1 MMHEDHRPAV
11 TGMPAVKAEELEVW
25 YGHANALQGVAVEF
39 HAGKINAIVGPNGA
53 GKSSLLL
60 AMYGAIPST
69 GRVFV
74 NGQDIST
81 LSPSERAR
89 EGIGFVPQGRQ
100 IFPTLTVRENLSV
113 FAEVLNVGKA
123 EVDNALGRFQRLEER
138 SNTLAGNL
146 SGGEQQMLAVA
157 RALMTR
163 SSVLL
168 FDEMA
173 TGLAP
178 LIVEQ
183 LLGAAKELADE
194 GATVVLA
201 EASIG
206 AIRSVV
212 DRGYVLMR
220 GAVGEQSESGGA
232 DLEERYRHAM
242 GISG

>member
-1 MMHEDHRPAV
+1 MMQEDNGHTMNDA
-11 TGMPAVKAEELEVW
+11 PAVKVENLEVW
-25 YGHANALQGVAVEF
+25 YGHANAVQGIDVEF
-39 HAGKINAIVGPNGA
+39 HAGRINAVVGPNGA
-53 GKSSLLL
+53 GKSSMLL

-69 GRVFV
+69 GRVLV
-74 NGQDIST
+74 DGRDIST
-81 LSPSERAR
+81 LTPSQRAR

-113 FAEVLNVGKA
+113 FAEVLGVGKA
-123 EVDNALGRFQRLEER
+123 EVENALGRFQRLEER

-220 GAVGEQSESGGA
+220 GAVAERCESGGA
-232 DLEERYRHAM
+232 ALEEQYRHAM

>member
-1 MMHEDHRPAV
+1 MEEDRRPMMNGRPV
-11 TGMPAVKAEELEVW
+11 VKVENLEVW
-25 YGHANALQGVAVEF
+25 YGHANAVQGVDVEF
-39 HAGKINAIVGPNGA
+39 HAGKINAVVGPNGA

-69 GRVFV
+69 GRVV
-74 NGQDIST
+74 VDGQEISSLT
-81 LSPSERAR
+81 PSQRAR
-89 EGIGFVPQGRQ
+89 TGIGFVPQGRQ

-113 FAEVLNVGKA
+113 FAEVLGVG
-123 EVDNALGRFQRLEER
+123 NAAVEEALARFQRLQER
-138 SNTLAGNL
+138 WNTMAGNL

-157 RALMTR
+157 RALMTD
-163 SSVLL
+163 SKVLL

-183 LLGAAKELADE
+183 LLGAAKDLAGE

-206 AIRSVV
+206 A
-212 DRGYVLMR
+212 
-220 GAVGEQSESGGA
+220 
-232 DLEERYRHAM
+232 
-242 GISG
+242 

>member
-1 MMHEDHRPAV
+1 MTRDRDQVASAAV
-11 TGMPAVKAEELEVW
+11 EVRGLEVW
-25 YGHANALQGVAVEF
+25 YGHANAVRRIDLEF
-39 HAGKINAIVGPNGA
+39 EAGKINAVVGPNGA
-53 GKSSLLL
+53 GKSSLML

-69 GRVFV
+69 GHVIV
-74 NGQDIST
+74 DGEDISSLT
-81 LSPSERAR
+81 PSQRAR
-89 EGIGFVPQGRQ
+89 TGIGFVPQGRQ

-113 FAEVLNVGKA
+113 FAEVLGVGNDA
-123 EVDNALGRFQRLEER
+123 VEEALARFQRLQER
-138 SNTLAGNL
+138 WNTMAGNL

-157 RALMTR
+157 RALMTD
-163 SSVLL
+163 SKVLL

-183 LLGAAKELADE
+183 LLGVAKELAAK

-206 AIRSVV
+206 AIRQVV

-220 GAVGEQSESGGA
+220 GAVAERAEDGGEQ
-232 DLEERYRHAM
+232 LEEHYRHAM